1 MPSAT
6 RRILLVAVAGGI
18 LFDVLAVGN
27 AAGVNAAMLV
37 GAFLAAAFAIAGR
50 DGVARMDPA
59 DAWLAPTALVLAA
72 LVAIRADDWLVT
84 ADLLLAAALAAGAVG
99 CLAGGRITRG
109 LVPRVLDLSMGLVA
123 SGVAGTAGL
132 LSRPAPPR
140 DPARREGQSR
150 LARLRGAA
158 PVARGLLIAV
168 PIVLVFGALFASADA
183 VFARL
188 ANDVL
193 AWQPDVDLGD
203 LAFRAI
209 VVTVVAWGAAG
220 LLALGAGLLP
230 SMVNP
235 FASTGDTAD
244 GPRWVPVSP
253 APGDPTS
260 DPGRVA
266 ARSAASASGPAAPP
280 PAPSPW
286 PGGGGIATAATAA
299 WPATGAGRAQRPLRL
314 GSVEAA
320 TILLVVDALFA
331 VFVGLQLAYLFGG
344 RDTLALAGL
353 TYAEYARRGFFEL
366 VVVAILAGTLVVAVH
381 AAAERR
387 SRMLL
392 GASLALLGL
401 TAIVLLSALLRL
413 RLYQQAYGW
422 TELRFVVLT
431 AILWL
436 GAALAIAAV
445 LLVTDRSRW
454 ILHALGIAVLVT
466 VAGMNLVGPQAFV
479 AERNLERAIDPSL
492 VPPGGRSGLDA
503 AYLAE
508 LGDEAVEPIVDAWDR
523 LPPVDRIAL
532 RPVLLD
538 RSAALGGLDVSGWPA
553 WNLTRARA
561 RAAIERWNA
570 DGGR

>member
-1 MPSAT
+1 
-6 RRILLVAVAGGI
+6 
-18 LFDVLAVGN
+18 
-27 AAGVNAAMLV
+27 
-37 GAFLAAAFAIAGR
+37 
-50 DGVARMDPA
+50 VARIDPA
-59 DAWLAPTALVLAA
+59 DAWLAPVALALGG

-109 LVPRVLDLSMGLVA
+109 LVPRVLDLSVGLLA
-123 SGVAGTAGL
+123 SGTVGSAGL
-132 LSRPAPPR
+132 LLRPAPPR
-140 DPARREGQSR
+140 DPVPEPGGGS
-150 LARLRGAA
+150 LARVRGAA
-158 PVARGLLIAV
+158 PVVRGLLIAI

-193 AWQPDVDLGD
+193 AWQPDIDVAD
-203 LAFRAI
+203 LAGRAI

-230 SMVNP
+230 SMVHP
-235 FASTGDTAD
+235 LTPSPGIPRTPSLVPASSRPGAQAD
-244 GPRWVPVSP
+244 SG
-253 APGDPTS
+253 G
-260 DPGRVA
+260 VA
-266 ARSAASASGPAAPP
+266 ARSSASGSGPTTPP
-280 PAPSPW
+280 PAPSTW
-286 PGGGGIATAATAA
+286 PAPGAAATAT
-299 WPATGAGRAQRPLRL
+299 WPAGATLPEPRPLRL

-366 VVVAILAGTLVVAVH
+366 VIVAMLAGTLVVALH
-381 AAAERR
+381 AAADRR
-387 SRMLL
+387 SRWLL

-413 RLYQQAYGW
+413 RLYQEAYGW

-436 GAALAIAAV
+436 GVALAIAAV
-445 LLVTDRSRW
+445 LLVTDRTRW
-454 ILHALGIAVLVT
+454 VLHALGIAALVT
-466 VAGMNLVGPQAFV
+466 VAAMNLVGPQAFV
-479 AERNLERAIDPSL
+479 AQRNLERAIDPGL
-492 VPPGGRSGLDA
+492 VPPGGRTGLDA

-508 LGDEAVEPIVDAWDR
+508 LGDEAVEPIVDAWSR
-523 LPPVDRIAL
+523 LPLVDRIAL
-532 RPVLLD
+532 RSVLLD
-538 RSAALGGLDVSGWPA
+538 RSAALAGPDVRGWPA
-553 WNLTRARA
+553 WNLTRERA
-561 RAAIERWNA
+561 RAAIERWQA
-570 DGGR
+570 GT